1 MTNRASKKLLLV
13 LELLYNSNIK
23 SMNYIKKYNLNN
35 VKINITNKQVIPY
48 GIKSNILCTNY

>member
-1 MTNRASKKLLLV
+1 MPNRASKKLLLV

-23 SMNYIKKYNLNN
+23 SMNYIKKANLNN
-35 VKINITNKQVIPY
+35 VQITNEQVTPY